1 MSKYVFGKTV
11 SLGFDQAVEA
21 VTQALAKEGFGVLTE
36 IDVAAT
42 LKKKL
47 GIERA
52 PYKILGACNPQFA
65 ARALELQPQIGALLP
80 CNVVVR
86 QDTGGKTV
94 VEFMDPNAVL
104 DLAQL
109 PEIGEIAAQV
119 RTRLERV
126 MATLQTGGLP

>member
-126 MATLQTGGLP
+126 MAAL

>member
-1 MSKYVFGKTV
+1 MSKYAFGKTV
-11 SLGFDQAVEA
+11 NMSYDQAIAA

-65 ARALELQPQIGALLP
+65 ARALEVEPQIGALLP

-86 QDTGGKTV
+86 EEAGKTL
-94 VEFMDPNAVL
+94 VEFMDPDAVL
-104 DLAQL
+104 KLVDH
-109 PEIGEIAAQV
+109 PEVGKVAAEV
-119 RTRLERV
+119 RSRLQRV
-126 MATLQTGGLP
+126 MAAL

>member
-1 MSKYVFGKTV
+1 MTKYAFGKTV
-11 SLGFDQAVEA
+11 NMSYEKAIEA

-65 ARALELQPQIGALLP
+65 ALALEAEPQIGALLP

-86 QDTGGKTV
+86 VDGGKTI
-94 VEFMDPNAVL
+94 VEFMDPDAVL
-104 DLAQL
+104 QL
-109 PEIGEIAAQV
+109 VGRPEVGTIAAEV
-119 RTRLERV
+119 RQRLQRV
-126 MATLQTGGLP
+126 MAAL

>member
-11 SLGFDQAVEA
+11 TLGFDQAVEA
-21 VTQALAKEGFGVLTE
+21 VMQALAKEGFGVLTE

-47 GIERA
+47 GLERA

-65 ARALELQPQIGALLP
+65 ARALEMEPQIGALLP

-86 QDTGGKTV
+86 VDADGKTQ

-104 DLAQL
+104 ELAQR

-126 MATLQTGGLP
+126 MAAL